1 MPDTPMEVVVYG
13 KDDGPDDGIEFVG
26 ITHISLVNSGT
37 FGKPALIAPG
47 DDHIRGA
54 KRVLYVNTTLCKVWE
69 VDKP

>member
-1 MPDTPMEVVVYG
+1 MDVVVYG
-13 KDDGPDDGIEFVG
+13 IDDDREEDGIEFHG

-47 DDHIRGA
+47 EEHVPGA
-54 KRVLYVNTTLCKVWE
+54 KKVLYINTSFCKVWE